1 MEWQKPLINLALNM
15 YKERQN
21 ILNFMENSKKLLLV
35 HRTMATVT
43 LSEPVNIMLTP
54 QFYTLKKE
62 ILPVQYAYQA
72 KKLAHSL
79 FDGLLDVEGT
89 YDFLVYK
96 ENEYWTFIAYDVEM
110 IIAFLKTKG
119 FNQGDVSKIF
129 FAQQS
134 VDKFTSTYRLGESD
148 ALVVIDETVVIVP
161 SIALGS
167 QTESPLHFDRAFTP
181 SKGVSLEDV
190 TASVFTMKQTVFFS
204 LIFILFA
211 VMYFIEG
218 VRYGGGSQSTEK
230 ELQALYVDH
239 PSLQSTYTREGIV
252 TKYRNIDKIERAKR
266 DAVKKLSAM
275 IFKGVTLTA
284 IYVDHKKVKANFSC
298 TNKKI
303 AQRVEIL
310 GKKAEFK
317 VSKIKGSFDLY
328 MEGTL

>member
-1 MEWQKPLINLALNM
+1 
-15 YKERQN
+15 
-21 ILNFMENSKKLLLV
+21 MENSKELLLV
-35 HRTMATVT
+35 HRTMNAVT

-62 ILPVQYAYQA
+62 SLPVQYAYQA

-79 FDGLLDVEGT
+79 FDGLLDVEGS

-96 ENEYWTFIAYDVEM
+96 EDEHWVFIAYDVEM

-134 VDKFTSTYRLGESD
+134 AEKFTSTYSLSEKE
-148 ALVVIDETVVIVP
+148 ALVVIDETVVMVP
-161 SIALGS
+161 SIALDP
-167 QTESPLHFDRAFTP
+167 QTVSSLRFDRNFTP

-190 TASVFTMKQTVFFS
+190 TASVFTIKQTVFFS
-204 LIFILFA
+204 LIFMVFA

-218 VRYGGGSQSTEK
+218 VRYGGESQSTEQ
-230 ELQALYVDH
+230 ELQTLYSEH
-239 PSLQSTYTREGIV
+239 PSLQSTYTRAGIV
-252 TKYRNIDKIERAKR
+252 NKYRDIDKIERAKR
-266 DAVKKLSAM
+266 DAVKKLSGM

-284 IYVDHKKVKANFSC
+284 LYVDHKKVKVNFSC
-298 TNKKI
+298 SNKNV
-303 AQRVEIL
+303 AQRVEVL
-310 GKKAEFK
+310 GEKAQFK